1 MIKKNTLIL
10 ILVLILKD
18 AGFSQ
23 QSIKDSAISTTM
35 IYATY
40 SYQFPGG
47 GLSKLFGANSS
58 IGGGLMFKTKSNWL
72 IGAEANYLFGSN
84 VKNSETLLSN
94 LETKEGFIIDPN
106 GLYADVF
113 FYERGYNFLAKFGK
127 VIPLLAPN
135 PNSGLMIMAG
145 GGYMLDKIRIHTSN
159 NDVPALLGDYVRG
172 YDRLNSGWVVNGSIG
187 YLYLGNT
194 RLLNFYVGF
203 EFIQAWTKSQRDFD
217 FDTGLPDNTRYNNQ
231 FYGIKVCWFI
241 PFFKR
246 VPNAY
251 YLY

>member
-1 MIKKNTLIL
+1 MMKRITPLLFFLFLLSN
-10 ILVLILKD
+10 VVS
-18 AGFSQ
+18 AQ
-23 QSIKDSAISTTM
+23 QNVKDSAISTTM

-40 SYQFPGG
+40 SYQFPQG

-72 IGAEANYLFGSN
+72 IGFEGNYLFGSN
-84 VKNSETLLSN
+84 VKIAGTVLSG
-94 LETKEGFIIDPN
+94 LETKEGFVIDPN

-113 FYERGYNFLAKFGK
+113 FYERGYNFFGKFGK
-127 VIPLLAPN
+127 VIPLFGSN
-135 PNSGLMIMAG
+135 HNSGLMIMAG
-145 GGYMLDKIRIHTSN
+145 GGYMVDKIRIHTSN
-159 NDVPALLGDYVRG
+159 NDVPALLGDYVKG
-172 YDRLNSGWVVNGSIG
+172 YDRLNSGWAVNGSIG

-194 RLLNFYVGF
+194 RLLNFYAGF
-203 EFIQAWTKSQRDFD
+203 EFCQAWTKSQRDFD
-217 FDTGLPDNTRYNNQ
+217 FDTGLRDNASYNSQ
-231 FYGIKVCWFI
+231 FYGIKVSWFI